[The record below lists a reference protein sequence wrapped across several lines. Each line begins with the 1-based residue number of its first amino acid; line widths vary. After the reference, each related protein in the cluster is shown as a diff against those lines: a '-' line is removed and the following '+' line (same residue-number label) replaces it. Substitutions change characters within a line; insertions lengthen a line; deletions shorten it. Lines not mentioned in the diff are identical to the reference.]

1 MGFAV
6 AVVGHAV
13 VSAVQDLVAVVLVIA
28 AKAVDAEREEED
40 GGERTKLEHFGRC
53 VKNCWLKLKL
63 ACQREEMPS
72 ISCVT

>member
-6 AVVGHAV
+6 AFVGHAV

-28 AKAVDAEREEED
+28 GKAVDAEREED

-53 VKNCWLKLKL
+53 VKNSWLKLKL